1 MDDSPSG
8 LRERPLQRQPSLA
21 FVGGPGCALPRP
33 PVHLG
38 LRRLLAEAQHGQAT
52 RAQLIFGASRGQR
65 HVAPVAVRAGP
76 LGNSVA
82 ELTHRS
88 ASNLLKT
95 HSPHPGVRLPRAA
108 GALAVDRIPER
119 TERGDRI
126 VGAPRWLTVW
136 SGVVAPHRT
145 TEEVFPA
152 LDTFG

>member
-82 ELTHRS
+82 ELTHHPLLS
-88 ASNLLKT
+88 SQAASFGAVRTNTLL
-95 HSPHPGVRLPRAA
+95 
-108 GALAVDRIPER
+108 
-119 TERGDRI
+119 
-126 VGAPRWLTVW
+126 APW
-136 SGVVAPHRT
+136 
-145 TEEVFPA
+145 
-152 LDTFG
+152 